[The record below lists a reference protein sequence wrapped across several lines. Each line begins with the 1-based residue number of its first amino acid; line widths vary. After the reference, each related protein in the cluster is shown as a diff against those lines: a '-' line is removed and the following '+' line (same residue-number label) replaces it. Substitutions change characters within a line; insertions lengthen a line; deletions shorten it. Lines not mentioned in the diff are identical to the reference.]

1 MSSTTKEEW
10 PNIVEESSGLLLYS
24 IFMYA
29 LPDLQSLASKNLL
42 KDGDADCLTLPM
54 KTSDL
59 LNFCM
64 KYKSELKAQFKPQE
78 LELYGTALFLAKEH
92 IENMASGKQEIMD
105 GEIVAFDAMHSKSE
119 LVYGIAK
126 SDLRKTVTVMFRG
139 TTTLKDILVDAD
151 GFIVDCD
158 NPLNPESKEKI
169 GLHHG
174 FLDYLKG
181 TPRGHGRSADLDAAN
196 KYSEIMAE
204 LTVVFKECPGYR
216 LYVTGHSLGA
226 SLAQLFAMEAAASHE
241 CIPKPVT
248 VINFASPKVGN
259 IFFRNCFEVWL
270 V

>member
-1 MSSTTKEEW
+1 MICWCSVFFFSVSKW
-10 PNIVEESSGLLLYS
+10 PRILYHV
-24 IFMYA
+24 
-29 LPDLQSLASKNLL
+29 
-42 KDGDADCLTLPM
+42 
-54 KTSDL
+54 
-59 LNFCM
+59 
-64 KYKSELKAQFKPQE
+64 
-78 LELYGTALFLAKEH
+78 LYC
-92 IENMASGKQEIMD
+92 S
-105 GEIVAFDAMHSKSE
+105 
-119 LVYGIAK
+119 
-126 SDLRKTVTVMFRG
+126 LRKTVTVMFRG
-139 TTTLKDILVDAD
+139 TTTLKDVLVDAD

-174 FLDYLKG
+174 FLGEWQLFAVWMNYK
-181 TPRGHGRSADLDAAN
+181 
-196 KYSEIMAE
+196 
-204 LTVVFKECPGYR
+204 VCPGYR